1 MPSRVCNV
9 EEVDPFQVS
18 VQTKRAQLV
27 IHTHLLSSLNVNTC
41 SNYMFKLVS
50 SLQSSVHVHG
60 KHCVCNPLLPPS
72 LSPPSLQPCFTDYYS
87 LFKYMQLVKRSI
99 KVYMFL

>member
-1 MPSRVCNV
+1 MCNV

-41 SNYMFKLVS
+41 SDYIFKLVS

-60 KHCVCNPLLPPS
+60 SIVSPIVCNPLL
-72 LSPPSLQPCFTDYYS
+72 PPSLQPCFTDYYS
-87 LFKYMQLVKRSI
+87 LFRYMQLVKRSI